1 MRNGKKREKH
11 DLPLAVFPFF
21 CLLRLAFSLYTA
33 QALFPKFMARI
44 ALVHKQK
51 TKKEEY
57 LRALRNGKKPKF
69 ATRIYNRCELCGRPR
84 GYMGFFG
91 ICRICFRELATNG
104 EVPGVKKA
112 SW

>member
-1 MRNGKKREKH
+1 MSNFAYFCWNLLFCPPI
-11 DLPLAVFPFF
+11 LPELYF
-21 CLLRLAFSLYTA
+21 C
-33 QALFPKFMARI
+33 MARTAI
-44 ALVHKQK
+44 VHKQK

-57 LRALRNGKKPKF
+57 LRALRDGKKPKF
-69 ATRIYNRCELCGRPR
+69 ATRIYNRCELCGRSR

>member
-1 MRNGKKREKH
+1 
-11 DLPLAVFPFF
+11 
-21 CLLRLAFSLYTA
+21 
-33 QALFPKFMARI
+33 MARTAI
-44 ALVHKQK
+44 VHKQK

-57 LRALRNGKKPKF
+57 LRALRDGKKPKF
-69 ATRIYNRCELCGRPR
+69 ATRIYNRCELCGRSR
-84 GYMGFFG
+84 GYIGFFG